1 MGQNPDRVVA
11 IVGERRTEKGIC
23 FFLFHSP
30 FFLLQKIMLETTI
43 LACIAAFFAGFIDSI
58 VGGGGLVQ
66 VPALFIL
73 FPHYSVPQ
81 IIGTNRFSSFMGTG
95 VAGYQYAKKVKI
107 PWKTVVY
114 AGIGAAV
121 MSYTGALLSSMM
133 STRILKPTILILMT
147 VIAIYSY
154 RKKDLGQDEK
164 LRFSIQVIPLY
175 GLLIG
180 MATGFYNGFVGPGT
194 GSLLVFGFV
203 SIIGY
208 SFLSASAISKVVNV
222 IADVASLIFFV
233 SKGFVMFKIAFPM
246 MICNMAG
253 SYVGS
258 KIAIL
263 RGNGFVRVIF
273 LIVVFGLIL
282 RFGYDVWQLY

>member
-1 MGQNPDRVVA
+1 
-11 IVGERRTEKGIC
+11 
-23 FFLFHSP
+23 
-30 FFLLQKIMLETTI
+30 MLETTVF
-43 LACIAAFFAGFIDSI
+43 ACIAAFFAGFIDSI

-81 IIGTNRFSSFMGTG
+81 VIGTNRFSSFMGTA

-114 AGIGAAV
+114 AGVGAAV
-121 MSYTGALLSSMM
+121 MSYSGALLSSLM
-133 STRILKPTILILMT
+133 SARILKPTILVLMGA
-147 VIAIYSY
+147 IAIYTYKNKS
-154 RKKDLGQDEK
+154 LGQEEK
-164 LRFSIQVIPLY
+164 LRFGLNTVPLY

-180 MATGFYNGFVGPGT
+180 MAIGFYNGFVGPGT

-208 SFLSASAISKVVNV
+208 SFLSASAISKVINV

-233 SKGFVMFKIAFPM
+233 SKGFVVFKIAFPM

-263 RGNGFVRVIF
+263 RGNSFVRVIF

-282 RFGYDVWQLY
+282 RFGYDVLKLYF

>member
-1 MGQNPDRVVA
+1 
-11 IVGERRTEKGIC
+11 
-23 FFLFHSP
+23 
-30 FFLLQKIMLETTI
+30 MLSTTVI
-43 LACIAAFFAGFIDSI
+43 ACIAAFLAGFIDSI

-73 FPHYSVPQ
+73 FPSYSVPQ
-81 IIGTNRFSSFMGTG
+81 IIGTNRFSSFMGTA

-107 PWKTVVY
+107 PWKTVIY
-114 AGIGAAV
+114 AGAGAAI
-121 MSYTGALLSSMM
+121 MSYSGALLSSMM
-133 STRILKPTILILMT
+133 SARILKPTILSLMT
-147 VIAIYSY
+147 VIAIYTY
-154 RKKDLGQDEK
+154 RKKDLGQEEK
-164 LRFSIQVIPLY
+164 LRFSLRFIPFC

-222 IADVASLIFFV
+222 IADVSSLIFFL
-233 SKGFVMFKIAFPM
+233 SKGFVMFQIAFPM

-263 RGNGFVRVIF
+263 RGNAFVRVIF

-282 RFGYDVWQLY
+282 RFGYDVLLIFR

>member
-1 MGQNPDRVVA
+1 
-11 IVGERRTEKGIC
+11 
-23 FFLFHSP
+23 
-30 FFLLQKIMLETTI
+30 MLETTVI
-43 LACIAAFFAGFIDSI
+43 ACIAAFFAGFIDSI

-81 IIGTNRFSSFMGTG
+81 VIGTNRFSSFMGTA

-107 PWKTVVY
+107 PWKTVIY

-121 MSYTGALLSSMM
+121 MSYSGALLSSLM
-133 STRILKPTILILMT
+133 SARILKPTILVLMGA
-147 VIAIYSY
+147 IAIYTYKNKS
-154 RKKDLGQDEK
+154 LGQEEK
-164 LRFSIQVIPLY
+164 LRLGLSAVPWY

-180 MATGFYNGFVGPGT
+180 MAIGFYNGFVGPGT

-203 SIIGY
+203 SIVGY
-208 SFLSASAISKVVNV
+208 NFLSASAISKVINV

-233 SKGFVMFKIAFPM
+233 SKGFVVFQIALPM
-246 MICNMAG
+246 MLCNMAG

-263 RGNGFVRVIF
+263 RGNSFVRVIF
-273 LIVVFGLIL
+273 LVVVFGLIL
-282 RFGYDVWQLY
+282 RFGYDVLKLYY

>member
-1 MGQNPDRVVA
+1 MLSTTA
-11 IVGERRTEKGIC
+11 IA
-23 FFLFHSP
+23 S
-30 FFLLQKIMLETTI
+30 
-43 LACIAAFFAGFIDSI
+43 CIAAFFAGFIDSI

-73 FPHYSVPQ
+73 FPSYSVPQ
-81 IIGTNRFSSFMGTG
+81 IIGTNRFSSFMGTA
-95 VAGYQYAKKVKI
+95 VAGYQYSKKVKI

-114 AGIGAAV
+114 SGVGAAI
-121 MSYTGALLSSMM
+121 MSYSGALLSSMM
-133 STRILKPTILILMT
+133 SARILKPTILILMG
-147 VIAIYSY
+147 VIAIYTY
-154 RKKDLGQDEK
+154 RKKDLGQQEK
-164 LRFSIQVIPLY
+164 LRFGLQVIPFC

-180 MATGFYNGFVGPGT
+180 MATEFYNGFVGPGT

-222 IADVASLIFFV
+222 IADIASLIFFV
-233 SKGFVMFKIAFPM
+233 NNGFVMFKIAFPM

-258 KIAIL
+258 RIAIL
-263 RGNGFVRVIF
+263 RGNAFVRIIF
-273 LIVVFGLIL
+273 LIVVFGLII
-282 RFGYDVWQLY
+282 RFGYDVLRLI